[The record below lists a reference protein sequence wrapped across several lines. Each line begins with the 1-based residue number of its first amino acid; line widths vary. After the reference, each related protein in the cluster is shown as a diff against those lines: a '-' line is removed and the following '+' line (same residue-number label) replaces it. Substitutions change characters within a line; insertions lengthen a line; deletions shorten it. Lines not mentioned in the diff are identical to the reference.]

1 MCRDM
6 MGRTKQCRSG
16 SHLKHEACGNRISGE
31 LTMTTNCEYS
41 SLTVPNDASYMG
53 VARHYV
59 REVARTMGFD
69 DEEQYAIDRAV
80 FEAVENVLE
89 HAFEPGERESFSISC
104 ERVPAGIRIIV
115 KEKGL
120 PFDPN
125 RSVDKEKD
133 RGPNRKDQVKG
144 HGIPLMRD
152 LMDEVSIHRLGP
164 EGKEVHLI
172 KYLKKATIEDYIE
185 ACELEP
191 YEQPVAVRPRME
203 RKRYFQIRLM
213 RPQEAVEV
221 AKCVYKSYGFSYF
234 YPAIYY
240 PDRMV
245 ELNKSGHVISAVA
258 VTEDGDLAGHCS
270 LFRSDVRSSVAEI
283 GQAVVKPEYRGHGCL
298 VKLTEYLIEEG
309 KSRGMTGVFL
319 GAVTNHMFSQR
330 VGERLGF
337 HNCGLKLAYGPST
350 VSFKGIREQLPQR
363 ETFTVDYQYLQTP
376 EKPTLYPPVHHRDF
390 VAGLYRNLGSTPSL
404 AEPDQNAAELPARES
419 TLEVKSA
426 VFSPEGFAS
435 IDVKHY
441 GRDIVTRVRRTLAE
455 LCLQHYDAIEL
466 SLDLKDPLTG
476 EMTRDFEKLGF
487 FFSGILPGAS
497 GREVLTLQYLN
508 NIEID
513 YEKINVYS
521 EMGRVTLAYVRD
533 HDPHVLNRRTA

>member
-1 MCRDM
+1 
-6 MGRTKQCRSG
+6 
-16 SHLKHEACGNRISGE
+16 
-31 LTMTTNCEYS
+31 MTANCEYS
-41 SLTVPNDASYMG
+41 SLTLPNDVSYLS

-59 REVARTMGFD
+59 QEVARTMGFD
-69 DEEQYAIDRAV
+69 DEEQHAIDGAV
-80 FEAVENVLE
+80 FEAVENVIE
-89 HAFEPGERESFSISC
+89 HAFEPGERERFAISC

-125 RSVDKEKD
+125 RIVDREKD
-133 RGPNRKDQVKG
+133 SGPDREDPEKD

-152 LMDEVSIHRLGP
+152 LMDEVSIHSLGP

-172 KYLKKATIEDYIE
+172 KYSKKATIEDYIE

-191 YEQPVAVRPRME
+191 YEPPVEERPPIE
-203 RKRYFQIRLM
+203 GKTDFQIRLM
-213 RPQEAVEV
+213 RPDEAVEV
-221 AKCVYKSYGFSYF
+221 AKCVYRSYGYSYF
-234 YPAIYY
+234 YQAIYY

-258 VTEDGDLAGHCS
+258 VAEDGDLAGHCS
-270 LFRSDVRSSVAEI
+270 LFRSNVLSPIAEI

-298 VKLTEYLIEEG
+298 LKLTEYLIQEG
-309 KSRGMTGVFL
+309 KSRGLAGVFV

-330 VGERLGF
+330 IAERLGF
-337 HNCGLKLAYGPST
+337 HNCGLKLAYVPST
-350 VSFKGIREQLPQR
+350 VSFKGIREQLSQR

-376 EKPTLYPPVHHRDF
+376 ETPTLYPPRHHRDF
-390 VAGLYRNLGSTPSL
+390 VVRLYGNLGNAPRF
-404 AEPDQNAAELPARES
+404 AEPDQNAAGLPARGS
-419 TLEVKSA
+419 TIEVKSA

-435 IDVKHY
+435 IDVKQY
-441 GRDIVTRVRRTLAE
+441 GTDVVTQVRRTLAD
-455 LCLQHYDAIEL
+455 LCLQRYDAIEL
-466 SLDLKDPLTG
+466 GLDLKDPFTG
-476 EMTRDFEKLGF
+476 VMTRDFEKLGF

-497 GREVLTLQYLN
+497 GGEVLTLQYLN

-521 EMGRVTLAYVRD
+521 EMGRATLAYVRD
-533 HDPHVLNRRTA
+533 HDPHVLNRKTA